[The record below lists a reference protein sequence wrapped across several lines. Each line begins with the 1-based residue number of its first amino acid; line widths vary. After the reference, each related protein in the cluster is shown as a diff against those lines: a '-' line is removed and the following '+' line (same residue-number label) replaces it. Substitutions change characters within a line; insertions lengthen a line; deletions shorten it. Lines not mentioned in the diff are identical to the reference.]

1 MKLRVINWK
10 LYLLIVPAVVII
22 SCNERKKS
30 EQKTVVDTLENRPR
44 VKEKGAANS
53 KKDFSRIKKQSF
65 AISCGSGCAMTY
77 NVKDVY
83 QLNATSIQVV
93 FEVDTY
99 IDEEQTE
106 NFVETYIFDYNNEH
120 NIEKITRE
128 GENENVLDNLIGG
141 AQQTFKEFAAELI
154 K

>member
-1 MKLRVINWK
+1 MLNWK
-10 LYLLIVPAVVII
+10 LYVLIVAAVVII

-30 EQKTVVDTLENRPR
+30 EQKPVIDTIENRPR
-44 VKEKGAANS
+44 VKEKGAVNS

-77 NVKDVY
+77 NVKDIN
-83 QLNATSIQVV
+83 QLNTTSIRVV

-106 NFVETYIFDYNNEH
+106 NFVETYIFYYNSELS
-120 NIEKITRE
+120 IEKITRE
-128 GENENVLDNLIGG
+128 DENENVLDNLIGG

>member
-1 MKLRVINWK
+1 MLNWK
-10 LYLLIVPAVVII
+10 LYVLIVAAVVII

-30 EQKTVVDTLENRPR
+30 EQKPVIDTIENRPR
-44 VKEKGAANS
+44 VKEKGAVNS

-77 NVKDVY
+77 NVKDIN
-83 QLNATSIQVV
+83 QLNTTSIRVV

-106 NFVETYIFDYNNEH
+106 NLVETYIFDYNSEH
-120 NIEKITRE
+120 SIEKITRE

>member
-1 MKLRVINWK
+1 MLNWK
-10 LYLLIVPAVVII
+10 LYLLIVAAVVII
-22 SCNERKKS
+22 SCKERKKS
-30 EQKTVVDTLENRPR
+30 EQKPVIDIIENRPR
-44 VKEKGAANS
+44 AKEKEAANS

-77 NVKDVY
+77 NVKDIN
-83 QLNATSIQVV
+83 QLNATSIRVV
-93 FEVDTY
+93 FDVDTY

-106 NFVETYIFDYNNEH
+106 NLVETYIFYYNSEL

-128 GENENVLDNLIGG
+128 SENENVLDNLIGG

>member
-1 MKLRVINWK
+1 MLNWK
-10 LYLLIVPAVVII
+10 LYLLIVAAVVII

-30 EQKTVVDTLENRPR
+30 EQKPVVDTIENRQR
-44 VKEKGAANS
+44 AKEKEAANS

-65 AISCGSGCAMTY
+65 VISCGSGCAMTY
-77 NVKDVY
+77 NVKDIN
-83 QLNATSIQVV
+83 QLNATSIRVV
-93 FEVDTY
+93 FDVDTY

-106 NFVETYIFDYNNEH
+106 NLVETYIFDYNSEH

-154 K
+154 KYNW

>member
-1 MKLRVINWK
+1 MLNWK
-10 LYLLIVPAVVII
+10 LSLLLVAAVVII
-22 SCNERKKS
+22 SCKERKKS
-30 EQKTVVDTLENRPR
+30 EQKPVIDTIENRPR
-44 VKEKGAANS
+44 ATEKEAANS

-65 AISCGSGCAMTY
+65 VISCGSGCAMTY
-77 NVKDVY
+77 NVKDIN
-83 QLNATSIQVV
+83 QLNATSIRVV
-93 FEVDTY
+93 FDVDTY

-106 NFVETYIFDYNNEH
+106 NLVETYILDYNSEH

-154 K
+154 KYNW